1 MKNHKSVYIGL
12 SADGIHH
19 GHMNLLEHARKFG
32 EITIGL
38 LTDEAIATFKR
49 LPYLNY
55 EQRKKILLNFKGVKR
70 IVPQTVHDY
79 SKNIKKYKPDFMIHG
94 DDWKSGYMK
103 EFRKNCIKELK
114 SYGGKLIEIP
124 YTKGVSS
131 TALAELQTK
140 LGITSDLRIKSLKR
154 SLSSKPLSVFIE
166 THSPISAIIAEK
178 TKIKTKS
185 GFKQYDGFWSSSLT
199 DSTKLGMPDNEV
211 LNLSERLENIS
222 KIFEVTTKP
231 LIMDIDTGGQ
241 LEHLKINAKSIERS
255 GVSAVIMEDKT
266 GLKKNSLFG
275 TSVKQTQEK
284 IKKFCE
290 KIETIKS
297 NQVSEDFMVIARIE
311 SLILKKGMSDALKRA
326 KSYVSNGADGIMI
339 HSKEKKPREVFEFS
353 KRFKKLFKNVPLI
366 CVPTSYNSVK
376 EIDLIKNNFNL
387 VIYANHLFRAS
398 YPAMLNTAKKILKF
412 GRTKEIDK
420 NLISIKEI
428 LELIP
433 GTK

>member
-1 MKNHKSVYIGL
+1 MIRKKVYIAL
-12 SADGIHH
+12 SADSLHH
-19 GHMNLLEHARKFG
+19 AHINLIKKGLEYG
-32 EITIGL
+32 DITIGL
-38 LTDEAIATFKR
+38 LTDKAIASRKR
-49 LPYLNY
+49 IPLLSFS
-55 EQRKKILLNFKGVKR
+55 ERKLILENIKGVIKV
-70 IVPQTVHDY
+70 IPQNEWDY
-79 SKNIKKYKPDFMIHG
+79 SINILKLRPDFMIHG
-94 DDWKSGYMK
+94 DDWTKGPELNLRS
-103 EFRKNCIKELK
+103 RAIKALK
-114 SYGGKLIEIP
+114 KVNGKLIEIP
-124 YTKGVSS
+124 YTKGISS
-131 TALAELQTK
+131 TALAELQTR

-178 TKIKTKS
+178 TKIKTQS

-255 GVSAVIMEDKT
+255 GVSAIIMEDKT

-290 KIETIKS
+290 KIETIKT

-311 SLILKKGMSDALKRA
+311 SLILKKGMNDALKRA

-339 HSKEKKPREVFEFS
+339 HSKSNSPQEIFKFAKK
-353 KRFKKLFKNVPLI
+353 FKKLFPNMPLVSVPS
-366 CVPTSYNSVK
+366 SYNQVK
-376 EIDLIKNNFNL
+376 EKELISEGFNV
-387 VIYANHLFRAS
+387 VIYANHMLRAA
-398 YPAMLNTAKKILKF
+398 YPAMEKVALDILKYKRSYESDKNLMSIKKIL
-412 GRTKEIDK
+412 
-420 NLISIKEI
+420 N
-428 LELIP
+428 LIP
-433 GTK
+433 GTN

>member
-1 MKNHKSVYIGL
+1 MNRKKVYIAL
-12 SADGIHH
+12 SADSLHH
-19 GHMNLLEHARKFG
+19 AHINLIKKGLNYG
-32 EITIGL
+32 EIIIGL
-38 LTDEAIATFKR
+38 LTDKAIASRKR
-49 LPYLNY
+49 IPLLSFG
-55 EQRKKILLNFKGVKR
+55 ERKIILENIKGVAKV
-70 IVPQTVHDY
+70 IPQNEWDY
-79 SKNIKKYKPDFMIHG
+79 SVNILKIKPDFMIHG
-94 DDWKSGYMK
+94 DDWTKGP
-103 EFRKNCIKELK
+103 ELNLRNRALK
-114 SYGGKLIEIP
+114 ALKKIGGKLIEIP
-124 YTKGVSS
+124 YTTGISS
-131 TALAELQTK
+131 TALAEAQTR

-178 TKIKTKS
+178 VRVKTKT

-211 LNLSERLENIS
+211 LNLLERLENIS

-241 LEHLKINAKSIERS
+241 LEHLKINAKSIERA
-255 GVSAVIMEDKT
+255 GVSAIIMEDKT

-275 TSVKQTQEK
+275 TSVLQTQEK
-284 IKKFCE
+284 IKKFSE
-290 KIETIKS
+290 KIETIKL

-311 SLILKKGMSDALKRA
+311 SLILEKGMNDALKRA
-326 KSYVSNGADGIMI
+326 KNYVAHGADGIMI
-339 HSKEKKPREVFEFS
+339 HSKEKKPKEVFAFS
-353 KRFKKLFKNVPLI
+353 KKFRKIFKNVPLI

-376 EIDLIKNNFNL
+376 EIELIKNNFNL

-398 YPAMLNTAKKILKF
+398 YPAMFKTAQKILKF
-412 GRTKEIDK
+412 GRTKEID
-420 NLISIKEI
+420 NSLISIKKI

>member
-1 MKNHKSVYIGL
+1 MIRKKVYIAL
-12 SADGIHH
+12 SADSIHH
-19 GHMNLLEHARKFG
+19 AHINLIKKGLEYG

-38 LTDEAIATFKR
+38 LTDKAIASRKR
-49 LPYLNY
+49 IPLLSFSERKLILNN
-55 EQRKKILLNFKGVKR
+55 IKGVSNV
-70 IVPQTVHDY
+70 IPQNEWDY
-79 SKNIKKYKPDFMIHG
+79 SINILKLKPDFMIHG
-94 DDWKSGYMK
+94 DDWTKGPELNLRS
-103 EFRKNCIKELK
+103 RAIKALK
-114 SYGGKLIEIP
+114 KINGKLIEIP

-178 TKIKTKS
+178 TKIKTTS
-185 GFKQYDGFWSSSLT
+185 GFKQFDGFWSSSLT

-339 HSKEKKPREVFEFS
+339 HSKEKKPKEIFEFS
-353 KRFKKLFKNVPLI
+353 KKFKKLFKNVPLI